1 MSSYDQAMTVL
12 AAFGIIMAIVGL
24 FLASE
29 VDKLERER
37 RERDAARHS
46 AE

>member
-12 AAFGIIMAIVGL
+12 AAFGIIMAAIALLLVRNL
-24 FLASE
+24 
-29 VDKLERER
+29 DRIEREI
-37 RERDAARHS
+37 REREAASHS